1 MKKRMLRHG
10 ALAVALLL
18 AGGVSA
24 QSYKVIERSDKK
36 APLWYES
43 AESGYIVASAEAA
56 SMEEARQM
64 CLASIKRQILQS
76 VAENIE
82 FSDSHVMK
90 QTTGN
95 DRITEFLD
103 EYTAEGSTRAASVPF
118 IKGISLSKVDGSYW
132 EKRRDKKTD
141 VTTYCYAVR
150 YPFPASE
157 HRMLVMEFE
166 KRDKEMEAL
175 VSGLEKSIDTVESVE
190 EINQRINTLRPAMDY
205 FFDKTRQQWVNGVAD
220 NYRKLPN
227 SITVKGEAIDNT
239 NHRVALWLNGKKI
252 KTGVMPR
259 LTSNCASRLKVSP
272 EGDDLLIT
280 FDNEDCLPDE
290 VNAVDAVFRLHG
302 RALKYTIHFE
312 APQADK
318 GKKRTRLGY

>member
-1 MKKRMLRHG
+1 MKKGILRYWV
-10 ALAVALLL
+10 LAVALLL
-18 AGGVSA
+18 TGGVSA
-24 QSYKVIERSDKK
+24 QSYKVMERSEKK
-36 APLWYES
+36 APQWYES
-43 AESGYIVASAEAA
+43 AGSGYIVASAEAA

-82 FSDSHVMK
+82 FSDSHIMK
-90 QTTGN
+90 QTTDN

-132 EKRRDKKTD
+132 EKRKEKTTD
-141 VTTYCYAVR
+141 VITYCYAVR

-175 VSGLEKSIDTVESVE
+175 VTGLEGSIDTVESVE
-190 EINQRINTLRPAMDY
+190 EIGQRINKLRPALDY
-205 FFDKTRQQWVNGVAD
+205 FFDKTRQQWVNGVVD

-227 SITVKGEAIDNT
+227 AITVKGEVIDNMS
-239 NHRVALWLNGKKI
+239 HRVALWLNGKKI
-252 KTGVMPR
+252 RSGAMPK
-259 LTSNCASRLKVSP
+259 LTSNCASKLKVSP

-290 VNAVDAVFRLHG
+290 INSVDVVFRLQG
-302 RALKYTIHFE
+302 KILKYTIPFE

-318 GKKRTRLGY
+318 GKRRTRVGY

>member
-1 MKKRMLRHG
+1 MKRKTFRCW
-10 ALAVALLL
+10 ALVAALLL
-18 AGGVSA
+18 ASSAGA
-24 QSYKVIERSDKK
+24 QSYKVIEKSDKK

-43 AESGYIVASAEAA
+43 AESGYIVASAEAV
-56 SMEEARQM
+56 SMEEARLV
-64 CLASIKRQILQS
+64 CLESIKRQILQS

-82 FSDSHVMK
+82 FSDSHTIK

-103 EYTAEGSTRAASVPF
+103 EYTADGSTKAASIPF

-132 EKRRDKKTD
+132 EKRKDKKTN
-141 VTTYCYAVR
+141 VITYCYAVR

-175 VSGLEKSIDTVESVE
+175 VSGLENMDTVESVE
-190 EINQRINTLRPAMDY
+190 EINQRINKLRPAMDY

-227 SITVKGEAIDNT
+227 SITVKGEVIDNT

-252 KTGVMPR
+252 KTGAMPK
-259 LTSNCASRLKVSP
+259 LTSNCASKLKVTP

-280 FDNEDCLPDE
+280 FDNEDCLSGE
-290 VNAVDAVFRLHG
+290 INAVDVAFRLHG
-302 RALKYTIHFE
+302 KVLKYTFHFE
-312 APQADK
+312 AAQAGK